1 MFKEGVLSERCSVR
15 DPISFLIPLPIRLG
29 GFKGVKGVCIVPA
42 NRGQSQDTARYISL
56 MLCQLRYGSIALGEH
71 CDLVS

>member
-42 NRGQSQDTARYISL
+42 NRGQSQDTAAARRGQYNNTMHES
-56 MLCQLRYGSIALGEH
+56 
-71 CDLVS
+71 V